1 MALQSSWTSILWLI
15 LAMLSWRQLANC
27 DNWQENVRP
36 KLFAQ
41 MTSRDYQSFVGNP
54 QLVETSTDKT
64 GGGKSSNSPPKGT
77 ANNMTRL
84 LNQEYFTTMLYTNL
98 DQDILMVGARNI
110 LYKLSAEELRLS
122 QTLQWHSQDLD
133 RESCLVKGKSILD
146 CQNYIK
152 VLQQFKVMV
161 NLLSRMHIF
170 LHKYVACILRY
181 NYA

>member
-1 MALQSSWTSILWLI
+1 MWFGERHFVHKMTVHFVWLL

-41 MTSRDYQSFVGNP
+41 MTSRDYQSFIGNP
-54 QLVETSTDKT
+54 QLTDPSTDKS
-64 GGGKSSNSPPKGT
+64 GGKSPAKSAN
-77 ANNMTRL
+77 NNMTRI
-84 LNQEYFTTMLYTNL
+84 LNQEYFTMMLYTNL

-122 QTLQWHSQDLD
+122 QTLQWHSLDQD
-133 RESCLVKGKSILD
+133 RESCLVKGKSIIE

-152 VLQQFKVMV
+152 VLQQFRV
-161 NLLSRMHIF
+161 S
-170 LHKYVACILRY
+170 Y
-181 NYA
+181 N

>member
-1 MALQSSWTSILWLI
+1 
-15 LAMLSWRQLANC
+15 
-27 DNWQENVRP
+27 
-36 KLFAQ
+36 
-41 MTSRDYQSFVGNP
+41 
-54 QLVETSTDKT
+54 
-64 GGGKSSNSPPKGT
+64 
-77 ANNMTRL
+77 
-84 LNQEYFTTMLYTNL
+84 MLYTNL